1 MAVCP
6 PSAPEAGSFPPVL
19 SDPAKRNVLILAIC
33 QALYMT
39 GTSLM
44 IATGPLAGKIL
55 TPAPGWETL
64 PLATHHAGVML
75 ATIPASHLMRR
86 IGRRAGFMFGTIF
99 GVIGAIMAGYG
110 MLLGSFWM
118 LCAGACVIGWFNG
131 FAVFYR
137 FAAADTASDEFKPK
151 AISWVMTGGLVRRF
165 LGAGT
170 CQLDQGYAVANHICR
185 QLFCA
190 DWRVC
195 PLLLHAHGRPDTE
208 TLGGGAQKLGPTADP
223 DIDAAKMRG
232 CCDCSVHRLWR
243 YGAADDIDALGDAE
257 LWV

>member
-1 MAVCP
+1 MV
-6 PSAPEAGSFPPVL
+6 
-19 SDPAKRNVLILAIC
+19 VLILAIC

-137 FAAADTASDEFKPK
+137 FAAADTASDDFKPK
-151 AISWVMTGGLVRRF
+151 AISWVMTGGLFAAF
-165 LGAGT
+165 LGPELANLTKDMLSPTIFAGSYFA
-170 CQLDQGYAVANHICR
+170 LIGVY
-185 QLFCA
+185 
-190 DWRVC
+190 
-195 PLLLHAHGRPDTE
+195 AHGRPDTE
-208 TLGGGAQKLGPTADP
+208 THGGGAQKLRPSADP

-232 CCDCSVHRLWR
+232 CGDCSVHRLWR
-243 YGAADDIDALGDAE
+243 YGAADDVDALGDVE